1 MYRFFLAASSFTPL
15 SGAAVITN
23 LFQLFAHLVL
33 LKWPFPPLF
42 TYPSLLQVAGPAVL
56 LSLRA

>member
-33 LKWPFPPLF
+33 LKWPFPPHCSPIRL
-42 TYPSLLQVAGPAVL
+42 YSR
-56 LSLRA
+56 LRAPLSF